1 MTMWRIVTSFLFALT
16 AWAHQSPAITLAMDA
31 NNTVAVAW
39 NGAGVLAESSDLDT
53 WGTLPWAVDAS
64 SFTLTGDA
72 GFWRVQWPT
81 FPIVDTNQNTA
92 FDVDSELTESPAMG
106 EPFHG
111 QDASYTGAQPSFT
124 DNGDGTITDNVTGLI
139 WQQDPG
145 AKVTWNA
152 GVAGAA
158 TLDLAGYGDWRLPTI
173 KELYSLM
180 DFRGVDPSGY
190 TGTDTTGLT
199 PFIDTEYFI
208 FEYGDILGGER
219 IIDAQYWSAT
229 EYVSTTMNGDPT
241 VFGVNF
247 ADGRIKGYPKVPPS
261 GVETTA
267 FVRYVRGN
275 PNYGINDF
283 VDNGDGT
290 VTDIATG
297 LMWLQDDSGAFSVGP
312 RSDGTLNWE
321 EALAWTEGLE
331 FAGYD
336 DWRLPNAKELQ
347 GILDYTRSPATT
359 SSAAIDPVFNS
370 TQIVAEDVGSDYAQ
384 YWAGTT
390 HISYQGTRFDEGV
403 YLCFGDGLGW
413 MNQGGTYNLLDVHG
427 AGCQRSDPKDG
438 DPADYPNGRGPQ
450 GDVIRIFNMVRPVRG
465 GLVLDEVVLPGAPK
479 VLQAD
484 QSATLNIGDSIT
496 LTASATG
503 EEPLSYQWML
513 DGVEVEGGNASSFNI
528 SSFTEEDAGVWSV
541 RVSNAF
547 GTEIVKV
554 ANLNFFSQR
563 SILLLILDD
572 WGTDASPLDNPS
584 GDVASMPTVES
595 LAANGLRFTQAYAQ
609 PLCSPTRASL
619 ITGRQPFQHG
629 VGNPSTDSVLPDDEE
644 TLPELLAANGAPHA
658 TASFGKW
665 HLGSGATGPADIG
678 GWEKFAGILSGGVEA
693 YDLWTKVEDGV
704 SISNYTTYTTTD
716 QVNEAVEWIGLQG
729 NNPWFVWMAFNAP
742 HSPFHDPGAIDANLV
757 PPGGYSVSDTDTGNS
772 ANYIRMLETL
782 DYEIE
787 RLLSAVDL
795 QNTHIIL
802 IGDNG
807 TPGQTV
813 QSPYSRGHAKG
824 SLYQGGIHVPMV
836 VSGPAV
842 TVAHGSTSDELVHAT
857 DLFATILE
865 LTGLD
870 PVATHRADV
879 ESTSILPILEGTDTT
894 ERRMVAEVFNQ
905 AEGTAG
911 RAIIS
916 GEYPD
921 YKLIIFG
928 DPKSSVDTPSFEF
941 YNISIDENEQSPLD
955 INALDATAQA
965 AYDAC
970 LAIDEELGGG
980 YSDPATGIEEIVHID
995 LPANAPP
1002 LINPN
1007 NSNIVAPLSI
1017 TIGGA
1022 DANWD
1027 TGTITVNDV
1036 TTSAARVDEDGN
1048 PDQFSVVAAFD
1059 AVASGLPAGTYDII
1073 VTFPP
1078 ASNPRAFTAT
1088 NQFVI
1093 QDP

>member
-1 MTMWRIVTSFLFALT
+1 MWRIVTSFLFALT
-16 AWAHQSPAITLAMDA
+16 VWANQSPAITIAIDA
-31 NNTVAVAW
+31 NQTVAVAW

-53 WGTLPWAVDAS
+53 WGPLPWAVDAS

-81 FPIVDTNQNTA
+81 FPVVDTNQNTA
-92 FDVDSELTESPAMG
+92 FDVDSELLEPPEEG

-111 QDASYTGAQPSFT
+111 QDATYTGAQPFFS
-124 DNGDGTITDNVTGLI
+124 DNGDGTVTDHVTGLM

-145 AKVTWNA
+145 AKMTWNA
-152 GVAGAA
+152 GVAGAG
-158 TLDLAGYGDWRLPTI
+158 TLDLGDYNDWRLPTI

-190 TGTDTTGLT
+190 TGTDTSGLT
-199 PFIDTEYFI
+199 PFIDTGYFI
-208 FEYGDILGGER
+208 FEYGDVSGGER
-219 IIDAQYWSAT
+219 VIDAQYWSST

-283 VDNGDGT
+283 FDNGDGT
-290 VTDIATG
+290 VTDLATG
-297 LMWLQDDSGAFSVGP
+297 LMWLQDDSGAFNAGP
-312 RSDGTLNWE
+312 RSDGSLNWE
-321 EALAWTEGLE
+321 EALAWAEGLE
-331 FAGYD
+331 YAGYD

-347 GILDYTRSPATT
+347 GILDYTRSPDTT
-359 SSAAIDPVFNS
+359 NSPAIDPVFNS
-370 TQIVAEDVGSDYAQ
+370 TLITNEAGGDDYPH
-384 YWAGTT
+384 YWASTT
-390 HISYQGTRFDEGV
+390 HISLQGTRFDEGV
-403 YLCFGDGLGW
+403 YFCFGEGLGW
-413 MNQGGTYNLLDVHG
+413 MNLGGNYQLLDVHG

-438 DPADYPNGRGPQ
+438 DPADFPNGRGPQ
-450 GDVIRIFNMVRPVRG
+450 GDVIRIFNFVRPVRG
-465 GLVLDEVVLPGAPK
+465 GLILDEVILPGAPE

-496 LTASATG
+496 LIASATG
-503 EEPLSYQWML
+503 EEPLSYQWLL
-513 DGVEVEGGNASSFNI
+513 DGVDVTGANDASLEITSFGE
-528 SSFTEEDAGVWSV
+528 TDAGVWSV

-547 GTEIVKV
+547 GSDFVDV
-554 ANLNFFSQR
+554 ATLNAFSQ
-563 SILLLILDD
+563 SNILLLILDD
-572 WGTDASPLDNPS
+572 WGTDASPMDNPT
-584 GDVASMPTVES
+584 GDVASLPTIES
-595 LAANGLRFTQAYAQ
+595 LAANGIRFTQAYAQ

-619 ITGRQPFQHG
+619 LTGRQPFQHR
-629 VGNPSTDSVLPDDEE
+629 VGNPSTDSVLPSDEE
-644 TLPELLAANGAPHA
+644 TLPEILAAKGAPHA
-658 TASFGKW
+658 MASFGKW
-665 HLGSGATGPADIG
+665 HLGSGSTGPADTG
-678 GWEKFAGILSGGVEA
+678 GWQKFAGILSGGVGA

-716 QVNEAVEWIGLQG
+716 QVNEAVEWIGSQG
-729 NNPWFVWMAFNAP
+729 ANPWFVWMGFKAP
-742 HSPFHDPGAIDANLV
+742 HSPFHDPGSIDPDLV
-757 PPGGYSVSDTDTGNS
+757 PPGGYSVPDTDTSNS

-787 RLLSAVDL
+787 RLLASVDL
-795 QNTHIIL
+795 DNTHVIL

-813 QSPYSRGHAKG
+813 QAPYSRGHAKG

-842 TVAHGSTSDELVHAT
+842 SVPLGSTSDVFVHAT

-870 PVATHRADV
+870 PVKTPAKEV
-879 ESTSILPILEGTDTT
+879 LSQSIVPVLHGTDTAS
-894 ERRMVAEVFNQ
+894 RRMIAELFSQ
-905 AEGTAG
+905 DDLSAG

-916 GEYPD
+916 GEHPD

-928 DPKSSVDTPSFEF
+928 DPNSSVDVPVFEF
-941 YNISIDENEQSPLD
+941 YNISDDENEQSPLD
-955 INALDATAQA
+955 VNALSASAQA
-965 AYDAC
+965 AYEAC
-970 LAIDEELGGG
+970 LAIDAELGGG
-980 YSDPATGIEEIVHID
+980 YSDPATGVEEIVHID

-1002 LINPN
+1002 LINSN
-1007 NSNIVAPLSI
+1007 NGNIVSPISI

-1022 DANWD
+1022 NANWD

-1048 PDQFSVVAAFD
+1048 PDQFSVVATFD
-1059 AVASGLPAGTYDII
+1059 AVASGLPAGSYDII

-1093 QDP
+1093 E